1 MKNKLFSKSPTILC
15 VLFVVSLFFLHA
27 CKKDLFISSTQGTL
41 SVKEAKDFFSN
52 QILPN
57 SPLTLKAKNTNN
69 PDLSKINHLLYKEPL
84 WEEAREEKVDDGV
97 ALAIPIKFLYKN
109 HLILGPNTKINFEEL
124 NYLLIKKD
132 NAGKMHANWITK
144 IPDKEYI
151 NNNKLGFIGH
161 TVVQDWDGNFEK
173 DFLYEKN
180 GRITEYQKVEKV
192 SQNKNQMFTKTGGS
206 WINLTQKVSLSNTMS
221 EIDGDITTIDTTG
234 IKTPADTLVTSLPVY
249 AIANIKYQDI
259 NGNCWVNLAQIGYSS
274 PDGGGVTL
282 YRMQVDCGNTS
293 SGGGGGTSGSG
304 SNTIPND
311 PYMPGQDHQA
321 INIKDYT
328 KCFENIPNAG
338 ASYKIS
344 VQVQEPFENS
354 DWNYGKNGVGHTAI
368 TLTKTGSNGES
379 ITQTIGFY
387 PADNKFVGPSKI
399 VDNATNDP
407 INFTI
412 QMNFD
417 LGVNGERFNS
427 IINYISN
434 PPKIYELMGMNCT
447 YFINEACK
455 KGGIALP
462 SAWSNIAGFMDPLN
476 VARVMTPAG
485 LAQSL
490 RNLKNNGDNRI
501 KTNPGK
507 APLGKGSCK

>member
-27 CKKDLFISSTQGTL
+27 CKKDLFISGAQGIL
-41 SVKEAKDFFSN
+41 SVREAKDFFSN

-57 SPLTLKAKNTNN
+57 SPLTLKAKSTNN

-144 IPDKEYI
+144 IPNKEYV

-221 EIDGDITTIDTTG
+221 EIDSDITAIDTTG
-234 IKTPADTLVTSLPVY
+234 IKTPADTLATSLPVY

-293 SGGGGGTSGSG
+293 SGGGGGTSTSTGL
-304 SNTIPND
+304 I
-311 PYMPGQDHQA
+311 MPPPPETPIA
-321 INIKDYT
+321 NMKEYL
-328 KCFENIPNAG
+328 KCFDKSKP
-338 ASYKIS
+338 ASLTVYAQTTAS
-344 VQVQEPFENS
+344 SFP
-354 DWNYGKNGVGHTAI
+354 GHTFI
-368 TLTKTGSNGES
+368 S
-379 ITQTIGFY
+379 IKQGDNIMTFGFY
-387 PADNKFVGPSKI
+387 PKSGFPANLSGPGVMGDDSGHSYT
-399 VDNATNDP
+399 VATNYGD
-407 INFTI
+407 ISAK
-412 QMNFD
+412 Q
-417 LGVNGERFNS
+417 LKS
-427 IINYISN
+427 IIDIFVAYSATNYNLATNNCANPVFDALNIIGVTNSSGVTMPDALYNLISPLSSSKN
-434 PPKIYELMGMNCT
+434 GNAPKTKRTCN
-447 YFINEACK
+447 
-455 KGGIALP
+455 
-462 SAWSNIAGFMDPLN
+462 
-476 VARVMTPAG
+476 
-485 LAQSL
+485 
-490 RNLKNNGDNRI
+490 
-501 KTNPGK
+501 
-507 APLGKGSCK
+507 